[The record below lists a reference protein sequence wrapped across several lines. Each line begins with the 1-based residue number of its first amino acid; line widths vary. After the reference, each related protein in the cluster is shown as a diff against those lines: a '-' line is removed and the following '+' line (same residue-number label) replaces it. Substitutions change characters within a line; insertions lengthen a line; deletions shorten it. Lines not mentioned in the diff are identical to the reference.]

1 MSHTRIHKQIFNFE
15 FISGVLIILFMATV
29 AILAAQIASP
39 SGNNPYFIP
48 KDGFNHVPKPPN
60 ADHLLGTLPGQ
71 YDIFYGL
78 VWGTRT
84 AFLISLVVVIGR
96 VLVGVTIGLIS
107 GFTGGQIDAILMRL
121 TDGFMAFPLV
131 AILTVTLALVGQT
144 DMDNSYQ
151 ETTIFRSKMELT
163 MLYTLIA
170 FGWMQYARV
179 IRANILAERDKEY
192 VYAAITI
199 GASNQRILFRH
210 LLPNSLQGL
219 FVLASSEVG
228 FVITLVSSFYFIGLA
243 GNRYGNLPAEWGQ
256 MLFTA
261 KDWVVGASSN
271 VAENWYTFVPVSLA
285 IILYSAGWNLLG
297 DGLRR
302 ILDPRYR

>member
-1 MSHTRIHKQIFNFE
+1 M
-15 FISGVLIILFMATV
+15 VTV
-29 AILAAQIASP
+29 ALLAAYIAP
-39 SGNNPYFIP
+39 PTGDNPYLIP
-48 KDGFNHVPKPPN
+48 KDGFARVPKPPD

-84 AFLISLVVVIGR
+84 AFFISLMVVIGR
-96 VLVGVTIGLIS
+96 VLVGTMIGLIA
-107 GFTGGQIDAILMRL
+107 GFAGGQIDAILMRI

-131 AILTVTLALVGQT
+131 AILTVALALVGQT
-144 DMDNSYQ
+144 EMDTSYHQ
-151 ETTIFRSKMELT
+151 TNIFRSKMEIA
-163 MLYTLIA
+163 MLFTLIA

-179 IRANILAERDKEY
+179 IRGNILGERDKEY

-199 GASNQRILFRH
+199 GASNHRILFRH

-243 GNRYGNLPAEWGQ
+243 GNQYGNLPAEWGQ

-261 KDWVVGASSN
+261 KDWIVGASGN
-271 VAENWYTFVPVSLA
+271 AANNWYTYIPVSLA
-285 IILYSAGWNLLG
+285 IVLYSAGWNLLG

-302 ILDPRYR
+302 VIDPRYR